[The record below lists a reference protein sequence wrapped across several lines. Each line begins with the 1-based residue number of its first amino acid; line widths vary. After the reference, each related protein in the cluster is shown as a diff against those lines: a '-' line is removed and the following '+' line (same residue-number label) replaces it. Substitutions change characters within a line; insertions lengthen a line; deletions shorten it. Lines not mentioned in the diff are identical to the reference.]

1 MSPHF
6 RIGRLLRC
14 LRSGEQNLL
23 SQVRHIALAPDSIR
37 VESPSFST
45 GQPIPFRY
53 TGFGQGLFPP
63 LRWFDVPADT
73 QELALV
79 IEDADAPLP
88 FPIIHAIVYGIDPGS
103 IGLVEG
109 IIPGHHKPPAETA
122 PAEFKIGRNSFRSSA
137 WLAPHPLTGHGT
149 HRYFFQL
156 FALDKKLGFEKPP
169 GRRQLL
175 RAIRGH
181 VIARGSI
188 VGSSSDEG

>member
-1 MSPHF
+1 MSPGL
-6 RIGRLLRC
+6 RIGQLLRF

-23 SQVRHIALAPDSIR
+23 SQDPHIALAPDSIR

-63 LRWFDVPADT
+63 LRWSNIPADT
-73 QELALV
+73 QELVLV
-79 IEDADAPLP
+79 VEDADAPLP

-103 IGLVEG
+103 TGLVEG
-109 IIPGHHKPPAETA
+109 VIPGHRKPRAETA
-122 PAEFKIGRNSFRSSA
+122 AAEFKIGRNSFRSST
-137 WLAPHPLTGHGT
+137 WLAPHPLTGHGM

-156 FALDKKLGFEKPP
+156 FALDKKIGFEKSP
-169 GRRQLL
+169 GKRRLL

-181 VIARGSI
+181 VIARGCTI
-188 VGSSSDEG
+188 GISSDEG